1 MAFLFLCLQRLRILK
16 DLLIEFKNKKFL
28 LKTFICVYGSC
39 NKLISERLK
48 FRYSQK
54 WPKEA
59 IKSMQK
65 ALRDELEKYQV
76 SKSVTLKEGE
86 ILVTTSEE
94 LPCDSVFHVSCKSL
108 LLSFLYLYYQYLRSS
123 ILQSTYKEFNKCTGF
138 FSGSTAKLIMSWS
151 YTCLHFDG
159 FFSPIF

>member
-1 MAFLFLCLQRLRILK
+1 MAFLFLSLQRLRILK

-94 LPCDSVFHVSCKSL
+94 LPSIPCFMFPVS
-108 LLSFLYLYYQYLRSS
+108 LYYYHFCIYITS
-123 ILQSTYKEFNKCTGF
+123 IYGHQSYSLPIKILINVQVF
-138 FSGSTAKLIMSWS
+138 FQVAQQS
-151 YTCLHFDG
+151 
-159 FFSPIF
+159 

>member
-1 MAFLFLCLQRLRILK
+1 
-16 DLLIEFKNKKFL
+16 
-28 LKTFICVYGSC
+28 
-39 NKLISERLK
+39 
-48 FRYSQK
+48 
-54 WPKEA
+54 
-59 IKSMQK
+59 MQK
-65 ALRDELEKYQV
+65 ELRDELEKYQV
-76 SKSVTLKEGE
+76 SESVTLKEGE

-94 LPCDSVFHVSCKSL
+94 LPSDSVFHVSCKSIL
-108 LLSFLYLYYQYLRSS
+108 QSFLYLYYQYLRSS